1 MLLPLAVL
9 TALLLSAMFADF
21 ALGQRRLLRLGSVA
35 PAGNEPRLS
44 IVVAARNE
52 ARGIEAAVTSLLKLD
67 YPRLE
72 IIVVDDRSTDGTG
85 AILERLSSAT
95 GRLRVV
101 HVTALPPGWL
111 GKNHALHMG
120 ASQATGD
127 LLLFTDADVVFE
139 PTTLRRAAALVQ
151 QRKLDHLTAIPEAH
165 APGVAV
171 RAFVAAFGVFF
182 SLYARPWNAR
192 NPRSRAHVGIGAF
205 NLIRSGAY
213 RAIGGHEA
221 IAMRPDDD
229 MKLGKLLKLRG
240 FRQDVVDGRGFVS
253 VEWYASLRELV
264 DGLMKNSFAGVDYS
278 LWKAAGATGALLATY
293 VWPFVAVIT
302 TAGAVRALNGLCVL
316 LVVGIFSTVNR
327 SRVLYVLAFP
337 PAAVLFAYI
346 IWRSALIAVTT
357 GTVTWRG
364 TKYPLAA
371 LKANRI

>member
-139 PTTLRRAAALVQ
+139 PTTLRRATALVQ